1 MSISWRLRHIALG
14 DVAVIQPC
22 RTKSRPWK
30 LYGPPRDCKQNRCRG
45 CPAVTASWVGHPGGG
60 DFYALR
66 SIEVRLKGSRARF
79 YNIFVKGRVTGGGGP
94 IVETKGGEVLQATG
108 TEFSARPASASGSG
122 GFNLQT

>member
-1 MSISWRLRHIALG
+1 MEIVWSAARLQAESLSWVSGSDGEL
-14 DVAVIQPC
+14 
-22 RTKSRPWK
+22 
-30 LYGPPRDCKQNRCRG
+30 
-45 CPAVTASWVGHPGGG
+45 VGHPGGG

-94 IVETKGGEVLQATG
+94 IVEAKGGEVLQAMG

-122 GFNLQT
+122 GFNLQTAQTYPASYIEQLAVEVKRKPLVAGR